1 MSRVKVYI
9 QALRLPFLT
18 GSLMP
23 VFMAGAFALKS
34 HTFSVVKFLLVLFG
48 VGFVH
53 LGSNVINDVY
63 DAPGSDP
70 INPYVTP
77 FSGGSRVIQEELM
90 SVGAMR
96 RLAYVLFGLGVLCGL
111 PLVVQRPLV
120 LAVGA
125 AGLLLGYI
133 YSANPFG
140 LMNRGLGEVV
150 IFLAFGPVLSL
161 GAYYVFTGELSLTG
175 LALGLPLGLP
185 ITGVIWINQ
194 FPDYMADSEAKK
206 RNLVVR
212 MGTAGARF
220 IHPLFMYGPFLAIA
234 LLVLKFDATGWLFLT
249 IATLPVAHGAVKI
262 CFRFHA
268 DPNEIVASQDLTIKF
283 HFLLG
288 LSATLIMAIR
298 YWPG

>member
-1 MSRVKVYI
+1 MSRIKVYI

-23 VFMAGAFALKS
+23 VFMAGAFALKKGP
-34 HTFSVVKFLLVLFG
+34 FSPVHFFLVLFG

-90 SVGAMR
+90 SVQAMR
-96 RLAYVLFGLGVLCGL
+96 RLAYILFGLGVLCGL
-111 PLVVQRPLV
+111 PLVPSRPMV

-125 AGLLLGYI
+125 AGLLGGYL
-133 YSANPFG
+133 YSANPVG
-140 LMNRGLGEVV
+140 LMNRGLGEPV
-150 IFLAFGPVLSL
+150 IFLVFGPILTL
-161 GAYYVFTGELSLTG
+161 GAYYVFTGELSLAG
-175 LALGLPLGLP
+175 LAVGVPLGLP
-185 ITGVIWINQ
+185 IAGVIWINQ
-194 FPDYMADSEAKK
+194 FPDLKADSEAKK
-206 RNLVVR
+206 LNLVVR
-212 MGTAGARF
+212 MGTRRARF
-220 IHPLFMYGPFLAIA
+220 VHPLFMYGPFLAIL
-234 LLVLKFDATGWLFLT
+234 LLVLKFGATGWLFLI
-249 IATLPVAHGAVKI
+249 IATLPVAHGAVKV
-262 CFRFHA
+262 CFKHHG
-268 DPNEIVASQDLTIKF
+268 DPREIVVSQDLTIKF

-288 LSATLIMAIR
+288 LTSTLIMAIR